1 MAPRADWLAHSAL
14 VRSSRLCMGYIIH
27 GMGIVQGVNR
37 HDPKGSGTAHCEIRR
52 FASAIKEIAQAKR
65 RLP

>member
-1 MAPRADWLAHSAL
+1 
-14 VRSSRLCMGYIIH
+14 MGYIIH